1 MVQVAENW
9 SRVRGTVQAVKPD
22 RELAGH
28 VVLTVAVE
36 AAEPVEKPDGGA
48 YPNML
53 ARTVGTAVDLTV
65 RADSVAHTGLQEGR
79 RISAR
84 AQLSSP
90 ARAFVDPGDLRV
102 E

>member
-9 SRVRGTVQAVKPD
+9 SRVRGTIQAVSPD
-22 RELAGH
+22 RELPGH
-28 VVLTVAVE
+28 VVLTVAIE
-36 AAEPVEKPDGGA
+36 AAEPVAKPDGGA

-53 ARTVGTAVDLTV
+53 ARTVGTDVDLTV
-65 RADSVAHTGLQEGR
+65 RGDAVARTNLHEGR

-90 ARAFVDPGDLRV
+90 TRAFLDPDNLRV
-102 E
+102 D